1 MGVLECGSIVTVVDG
16 SIEHKSGPTVRAVKL
31 LNNLSQMD
39 GRTRSVRAVTEFT
52 NQIQCDLV
60 NDLSE
65 AQKCLVR
72 RAAVLNAALTD
83 CDTAWARTGE
93 LDLSTYCTAVNS
105 LRRLVVT
112 LGVSRVQRPA
122 GVVELMEHD

>member
-1 MGVLECGSIVTVVDG
+1 MAEIDTPLEQ
-16 SIEHKSGPTVRAVKL
+16 ESGPSVRTKLKL

-52 NQIQCDLV
+52 NQIECDLG

-65 AQKCLVR
+65 AQKALVR
-72 RAAVLNAALTD
+72 RAAVLNAVLTD
-83 CDTAWARTGE
+83 CDTLWARTGE
-93 LDLSTYCTAVNS
+93 IDLSSYTTATNS

-112 LGVSRVQRPA
+112 LGVHRVKRPA